1 MLKKTKGLIIKTFK
15 YKDSSLIAKIFTR
28 EYGMLSFVLPGIKS
42 RKKNSQIALFQSMN
56 ILDLI
61 IYYKEDK
68 QLHYVRESKV
78 QQIVLSSDISKT
90 SIFMFL
96 NEVLYHS
103 IPEEPNVL
111 LFDFFENQ
119 IISLLEERQSI
130 RVFHLHFMIE
140 YLSLLG
146 LKPLNNYSLT
156 KPYFNLKNGSFENT
170 KTLENLDKEVSLLLY
185 KLLIL
190 EDSELSSEEREQ
202 LLEML
207 MNYFQEH
214 ISGFPVLKS
223 HRVLK
228 TILH

>member
-1 MLKKTKGLIIKTFK
+1 MLKKTKGLILKTFK

-28 EYGMLSFVLPGIKS
+28 EFGMLSFVLPGIKT

-56 ILDLI
+56 ILDLV

-68 QLHYVRESKV
+68 ELHYIRETKTL
-78 QQIVLSSDISKT
+78 QIAFSSDISKT
-90 SIFMFL
+90 SILMFL
-96 NEVLYHS
+96 NELLYHS

-111 LFDFFENQ
+111 LFDYIESQ
-119 IISLLEERQSI
+119 IGILLKAEKACSS
-130 RVFHLHFMIE
+130 FHLHFMIE

-146 LKPLNNYSLT
+146 LKPLDNYALT
-156 KPYFNLKNGSFENT
+156 KPYFNLKNGSYESRKSIENI
-170 KTLENLDKEVSLLLY
+170 DKAASLLLY
-185 KLLIL
+185 KLLT
-190 EDSELSSEEREQ
+190 SSDNKLTSVQREQ
-202 LLEML
+202 LLEIL
-207 MNYFQEH
+207 INYFQEH

>member
-28 EYGMLSFVLPGIKS
+28 EFGMLSFVLPGIKT

-56 ILDLI
+56 ILDLV

-68 QLHYVRESKV
+68 QLHYVRESKAV
-78 QQIVLSSDISKT
+78 QIALSSDISKT

-96 NEVLYHS
+96 NELLYHS

-111 LFDFFENQ
+111 LFDYFEIQ
-119 IISLLEERQSI
+119 TSSLLETKKICRS
-130 RVFHLHFMIE
+130 FHLQFMIE

-146 LKPLNNYSLT
+146 LKPLNNYSIT
-156 KPYFNLKNGSFENT
+156 KPYFNLKNGSFESS
-170 KTLENLDKEVSLLLY
+170 KSVENIDKGASLLLY
-185 KLLIL
+185 KLLTSV
-190 EDSELSSEEREQ
+190 DNKLSSVERDQ
-202 LLEML
+202 LLEIL
-207 MNYFQEH
+207 INYFQEH
-214 ISGFPVLKS
+214 ISGFPLLKS